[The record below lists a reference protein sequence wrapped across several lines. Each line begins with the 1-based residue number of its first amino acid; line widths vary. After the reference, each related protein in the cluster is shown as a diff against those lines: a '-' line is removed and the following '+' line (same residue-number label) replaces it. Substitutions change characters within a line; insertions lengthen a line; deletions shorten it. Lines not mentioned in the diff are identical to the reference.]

1 MQDLDEIRRRFD
13 ALREW
18 AQDFRSQLGDLVAP
32 LKGLMAE
39 LDEIEATLVQ
49 VSRFSSVLRA
59 VDRVEHERKTADGKA

>member
-39 LDEIEATLVQ
+39 LDEIEATLD
-49 VSRFSSVLRA
+49 
-59 VDRVEHERKTADGKA
+59 VDTLEAD

>member
-39 LDEIEATLVQ
+39 LDEIEATLDVDTYLPQ
-49 VSRFSSVLRA
+49 VGRRISRSFRSLVR
-59 VDRVEHERKTADGKA
+59 TAA